1 MIKMKSEDEKM
12 NRSEILFLYDISD
25 ANPNGD
31 PLDSNKPRI
40 DEETETNLVTDVRLK
55 RTIRDYLFDYK
66 NQGIFIKEIQDDEGN
81 IQDSK
86 QRAIDYSSTEGKY
99 DSLDEAKNDLKDNIL
114 NQCIDA
120 RLFGATIPIDV
131 KVKDNKDK
139 YKNKSSSV
147 TLTGPVQFRMGRSLN
162 KVEIQH
168 IKGTGA
174 FASGE
179 GKNQK
184 TFREEYIL
192 PYSLISFYG
201 VVNENAAKET
211 NLTENDVSLL
221 LDGIWNGTKNLISRS
236 KFGQIPRFLIQ
247 IEYTEE
253 NFFIGDLNNK
263 IFISHDFEDDKKL
276 RKISDLTVDL
286 STLIESIVEHKDRI
300 SKINYKFDSN
310 IIFKDYSAEELIS
323 KFNDLGIETFEIKL

>member
-1 MIKMKSEDEKM
+1 M
-12 NRSEILFLYDISD
+12 NRSEILFLYDIAD

-31 PLDSNKPRI
+31 PLDGNKPRL
-40 DEETETNLVTDVRLK
+40 DEETEINIVTDVRLK
-55 RTIRDYLFDYK
+55 RTIRDYLHDYK
-66 NQGIFIKEIQDDEGN
+66 NQGIFIKEISDENGN
-81 IQDSK
+81 IQDAK
-86 QRAIDYSSTEGKY
+86 QRANDYSSTDGIY
-99 DSLDEAKNDLKDNIL
+99 DSLDDAKNDLKNKIL
-114 NQCIDA
+114 NECIDV

-131 KVKDNKDK
+131 TVGKSK
-139 YKNKSSSV
+139 KSSSV

-174 FASGE
+174 FASVK
-179 GKNQK
+179 GKDQK

-211 NLTENDVSLL
+211 NLKDEDINLL

-236 KFGQIPRFLIQ
+236 KFGQSPRFLIQ
-247 IEYTEE
+247 IEYNEN

-263 IFISHDFEDDKKL
+263 ICISHNLEDDKKL
-276 RKISDLTVDL
+276 RKISELDVDL
-286 STLIESIVEHKDRI
+286 SVLISVIEENKDKI
-300 SKINYKFDSN
+300 NKINYKFDSD
-310 IIFKDYSAEELIS
+310 IKFKDYSFDELVT
-323 KFNDLGIETFEIKL
+323 KFKNLGIETSEISL